1 MAYDAAL
8 GRTVLFGGTGSAGLL
23 NDSWLYDGASWQQ
36 FTPTNQPSARFWAP
50 VVYDSVHA
58 ELVLFGG
65 TPDTTLSP
73 VYADTWSLGGI
84 QASPGNWAQATPSA
98 TPAAR
103 VSAAMDYDS
112 SRGVTVLFGVVP
124 ADRVAS
130 RTPGN

>member
-36 FTPTNQPSARFWAP
+36 LTPTNQPSARFWAP

-73 VYADTWSLGGI
+73 VYADTWSLRGI
-84 QASPGNWAQATPSA
+84 QASPGNWVQATPSA

-103 VSAAMDYDS
+103 ASAGMDCASPRGVSARSGAGTAG
-112 SRGVTVLFGVVP
+112 RGGLQRP
-124 ADRVAS
+124 R
-130 RTPGN
+130 